1 MRSTYMHEVDSALG
15 FVDFNDPAKMRTPLD
30 FQRAANK
37 IGYTFNWLYVN
48 SKHDAYF
55 NSGASPL
62 RAKGTSTNFPIW
74 GGDRRFEWQGW
85 NPVTRPRAVR
95 WACSVSEPGSV

>member
-1 MRSTYMHEVDSALG
+1 MHEVDSALG
-15 FVDFNDPAKMRTPLD
+15 FVDFNDPAKMRTPRD

-48 SKHDAYF
+48 AKHDAYF

-62 RAKGTSTNFPIW
+62 RAKGTSTNV
-74 GGDRRFEWQGW
+74 
-85 NPVTRPRAVR
+85 PVSIKLAAR
-95 WACSVSEPGSV
+95 